1 MAWARKVYGSARSAP
16 QRAATLRG
24 RAPMKVVS
32 KFAVVFFLASCL
44 CLAVYSY
51 VVARSEVARLEHNV
65 SSDLT
70 MLGRNL
76 SDGMRAA
83 WDEGGEQRAVRV
95 LEAASGRSD
104 EVAITWRPTI
114 EPAGSSVK
122 EKAGGRVV
130 QVVVPLRRLDG
141 SGGTILLE
149 RSVPSE
155 GSILSAELV
164 DELGFAA
171 SLAVIGAA
179 LAITLGGALIGRPLQ
194 RVVEQARRIGDGDFS
209 QRLSEGR
216 HDEIGELKRELNVMC
231 EHLIEAR
238 RKLDDE
244 STARLETLEQL
255 RQLDRL
261 RTVGTLASSIAHELG
276 TPLNVL
282 LLRGQSLVKEDLE
295 PQELRDTGTAI
306 VSQVDKMSRI
316 VRELLDFARR
326 QPAAQSDVDLG
337 DVARHATRLLESIAR
352 KHGVKIQLEVSGP
365 APVKANFGHVEQA
378 ITNLIVNGIHAM
390 SEGGTLRVE
399 VTSEDKLASVSV
411 SDEGAGISEEALP
424 KIFEPFFTTKPA
436 GQGTGLGLPVAKGIA
451 EDHRGTISVT
461 SEVGKGSTFK
471 LTLPRAA

>member
-1 MAWARKVYGSARSAP
+1 
-16 QRAATLRG
+16 
-24 RAPMKVVS
+24 MKVVS
-32 KFAVVFFLASCL
+32 KFAVIFFVASCL

-51 VVARSEVARLEHNV
+51 VVARGEVARLERNV

-76 SDGMRAA
+76 AAGMRAA
-83 WDEGGEQRAVRV
+83 WEEGGEPRAVRV
-95 LEAASGRSD
+95 LEAAAGRND
-104 EVAITWRPTI
+104 EVVITWRPTI
-114 EPAGSSVK
+114 EPAGTSVQAV
-122 EKAGGRVV
+122 EAEAGRRVV
-130 QVVVPLRRLDG
+130 RVLVPLLRLDG
-141 SGGTILLE
+141 TGGTIQLQ
-149 RSVPSE
+149 RMVPSE
-155 GSILSAELV
+155 RAILKAELV
-164 DELGFAA
+164 DELGFAV
-171 SLAVIGAA
+171 SLAVIGAV
-179 LAITLGGALIGRPLQ
+179 LAVTLGGALIGRPLQ

-209 QRLSEGR
+209 QRLSEGQ

-238 RKLDDE
+238 RMLDDE

-282 LLRGQSLVKEDLE
+282 LLRGQSLAKEDLE
-295 PQELRDTGTAI
+295 PQELRDTGNAI
-306 VSQVDKMSRI
+306 VGQVNKMSRI

-352 KHGVKIQLEVSGP
+352 KHGVKLQLGVSGP
-365 APVKANFGHVEQA
+365 APVKANFGHIEQA

-390 SEGGTLRVE
+390 GEGGTLRVE
-399 VTSEDKLASVSV
+399 VTSDDKVASVAV
-411 SDEGAGISEEALP
+411 SDEGSGIADDAMPRL
-424 KIFEPFFTTKPA
+424 FEPFFTTKPA

-461 SEVGKGSTFK
+461 SQVGKGSTFT